1 MKKIYI
7 DWIDLF
13 VTLVSTVT
21 LFSTADLV
29 GRLEVVFVGAVYFL
43 SLLVMN
49 WNINKTK
56 N

>member
-29 GRLEVVFVGAVYFL
+29 GRNGRGFGAGLL
-43 SLLVMN
+43 SD
-49 WNINKTK
+49 
-56 N
+56 